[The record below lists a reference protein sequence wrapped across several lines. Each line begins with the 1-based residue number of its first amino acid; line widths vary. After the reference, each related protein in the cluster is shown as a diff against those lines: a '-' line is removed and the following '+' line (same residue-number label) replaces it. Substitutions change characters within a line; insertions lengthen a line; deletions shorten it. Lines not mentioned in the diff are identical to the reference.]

1 MLCYDYVGVRQVAQR
16 PLVATRQR
24 ARKALAIW
32 TDHRLKRP
40 HQLRQAAVAGGV
52 LRLQSM
58 SLYGG
63 EDGDRVAFFKT
74 L

>member
-1 MLCYDYVGVRQVAQR
+1 MLYEHVEVRQGAQR

-24 ARKALAIW
+24 AEGADDL
-32 TDHRLKRP
+32 DRP
-40 HQLRQAAVAGGV
+40 PFEEAAPIASSGRRRGV

-63 EDGDRVAFFKT
+63 EDGDRVAFF
-74 L
+74 